1 MRTSL
6 LSAASLLVL
15 TALVGCAETPAS
27 ESADYTETTSDALI
41 VCNDGALALRKS
53 KANDWEHVVTVY
65 DEGVVDWFVAQSEST
80 VEGRSSAGG
89 TRLVTAELPWQATV
103 ETDED
108 GARTLVLRELR
119 AYADG
124 GRYSTSGPPGSSLA
138 WSGDGM
144 LLSIA
149 NAFMPNSKEVVDYE
163 VGSWFFESCAEQT
176 AGDDDLP
183 SGGSTGPALG
193 GVYDGPDGSTLW
205 LDVGQALLALPDGS
219 EVGGTLD
226 RDGTLGGSY
235 TITVP
240 EGMVCGTFSLSL
252 WESEG
257 VLGDGS
263 ELDARWLRPE
273 GSVVSSCGFML
284 AGEGAYVRR

>member
-6 LSAASLLVL
+6 LSTASLLVV
-15 TALVGCAETPAS
+15 TALAGCAEPPAS
-27 ESADYTETTSDALI
+27 ESADYTESTSDALI

-53 KANDWEHVVTVY
+53 KANDWEHIVTVY
-65 DEGVVDWFVAQSEST
+65 DQGVVDWFVAQSEST
-80 VEGRSSAGG
+80 VEGNSSAGG
-89 TRLVTAELPWQATV
+89 TRLVTAEFPWQVTV
-103 ETDED
+103 ETDDD

-124 GRYSTSGPPGSSLA
+124 GRYSTSGPPGSSLG
-138 WSGDGM
+138 WSGEGM

-163 VGSWFFESCAEQT
+163 VGSWFFESCAEQP
-176 AGDDDLP
+176 ADDGAVP
-183 SGGSTGPALG
+183 SDGSTTPVVG
-193 GVYDGPDGSTLW
+193 GVYDGPNGSTLW
-205 LDVGQALLALPDGS
+205 LDEGQALLALPDGS
-219 EVGGTLD
+219 EVSGTLD

-240 EGMVCGTFSLSL
+240 EGVVCGTYSLSL